1 VSPAA
6 HPQQCAGSPRSA
18 AQQIEE
24 AVIRILM
31 DWPTRPAKLV
41 EPAGEVCIRS
51 DQVRKMLG
59 RAARLATALRG
70 SSAERA
76 KIV

>member
-1 VSPAA
+1 VSRAA
-6 HPQQCAGSPRSA
+6 LRQQCTGSRRSA

-24 AVIRILM
+24 AVIRILI
-31 DWPTRPAKLV
+31 DWLTRPAKLV

-59 RAARLATALRG
+59 RAASRYGAA
-70 SSAERA
+70 
-76 KIV
+76 